1 MSLRAR
7 RPSHPAARAATAK
20 EAAEDGS
27 GTAVML
33 TVLVEGVL

>member
-27 GTAVML
+27 GTAVTL
-33 TVLVEGVL
+33 TVARDGAL